1 MGSPTGGAA
10 ARPAKRAP
18 QPEPGSL
25 NAEFYARA
33 AQGKLE
39 LQRCSACEVFRHPP
53 RFLCAK
59 CGSPEFRWQ
68 AVSGRGEVFAWT
80 VTHRVLDPAWG
91 PDPYAAL
98 VVQLE
103 EGPRVLG
110 VLRGSDPAQL
120 RLGLPVVL
128 EIEPSGDAAFLY
140 FRPRGN

>member
-1 MGSPTGGAA
+1 MSSQTAGAS

-33 AQGKLE
+33 ARGRLE
-39 LQRCSACEVFRHPP
+39 LQRCSACGVFRHPP

-59 CGSPEFRWQ
+59 CGAPEFGWQ
-68 AVSGRGEVFAWT
+68 PVSGLGEVFSWT

-91 PDPYAAL
+91 PDPYATL

-110 VLRGSDPAQL
+110 VLRGLEPSQL
-120 RLGLPVVL
+120 RLGLPVAL
-128 EIEPSGDAAFLY
+128 EIEPSGGAAFFY
-140 FRPRGN
+140 FRPREN